1 MMEAL
6 SPSKSIVTMTE
17 LVLPHHMNAL
27 GTAFGG
33 VILSWID
40 IIGSICAAKHCSH
53 NVVTAS
59 IDDVHFYHP
68 VYKGDVVS
76 LKAQMNY
83 THRTSMEVGVRVK
96 AQSLNKGP
104 SRHTVAAYMTLV
116 ALDDHFKPTKVPPL
130 LLKTEEE
137 KKTLSGGTNPKNMA
151 TEEKKAVS
159 KVKSMPCPVSSRGR
173 ESFS

>member
-6 SPSKSIVTMTE
+6 PPSKSIVTMTE

-59 IDDVHFYHP
+59 IDDVHFFHP

-83 THRTSMEVGVRVK
+83 AHKTSMEVGVRVK

-116 ALDDHFKPTKVPPL
+116 ALDEHFKPTKVPPL

-137 KKTLSGGTNPKNMA
+137 KKRFQEAQTRRKWRLKRR
-151 TEEKKAVS
+151 KQFQK
-159 KVKSMPCPVSSRGR
+159 
-173 ESFS
+173 